1 MFWNIFNLLFLS
13 AKSKFRMNASR
24 TYLCVFIYI
33 LTLTV
38 FQPDLSCAAC
48 SRELNCVNGYCD
60 SLTEECVCYDG
71 WQGENC
77 DHCGGRARL
86 VETSGHILESP
97 ANYKTSHKCSWLIDS
112 QRNNT
117 PIHLELEE
125 FATECGWDHLFIYD
139 GDSIHS
145 PLVAALSGPVR
156 YDTTDIRHQFTLT
169 SGFAYLYFYSDA
181 AYSLDG
187 FNISY
192 SIGDCRDR
200 NCSGNGICNTEAY
213 QCQCFEGWT
222 GEGCN
227 IPTCPNDCG
236 TSGNCVAGQC
246 ICNQG
251 FYGRDCG
258 TEETEGLWEV
268 REESTVFSRASA
280 ASVMIADELWLIG
293 GYDFIKESSMPVFKY
308 NFTSGIS
315 VHVPVTSES
324 GNLPQPRYGHS
335 AALYEDVIIIYGGSL
350 IDGPVS
356 SELWFFNI
364 TSLSWVQKDSS
375 GSKSMEGHTA
385 HMVNGS
391 MLVFFGYNPTY
402 GYVGWVQQYNIS
414 SNSWSILD
422 VTGFPVLGSYG
433 HASVY
438 SEDLGQVFV
447 YGGYPFVRIKSFTQD
462 PFYVFDVHQLKW
474 TILPS
479 PGRPRFLHSAVI
491 EGSRIYVFGGNSHTD
506 SNEYRGAKCYTD
518 SFIVY
523 NIDCKEWYEEE
534 VSSGLKEEVSRYGH
548 QAAWYNDMMWTF
560 GGFNGVILNSVNTY
574 TPVNCSLVTN
584 ETNCELAGNGPTCMW
599 DLSAS
604 ECLQI
609 NLNETIQHNASFL
622 ECDPT
627 DSLFNCSTADSCI
640 TCIEKQGCG
649 WCDDQCSSSC
659 TNESQI
665 YTCGAGTCP
674 FHVDCHDCNREP
686 ECRWVSQGCSEIGN
700 PDLPKGCVTP
710 CASQTGCS
718 DCTSSSGCMWCESQ
732 NRCIDSQTYMS
743 SFPFGTCLAWVTSQD
758 SCNNIKCSDY
768 HTCELCHEDPACG
781 WCDQGD
787 GTGLG
792 TCMGGSNAG
801 PLNVSAAGSE
811 LDFEQCPASD
821 WYFTEC
827 PSCQCNGHS
836 ICVDGENCSN
846 CSDFTTGEECDSC
859 LLGYHGIP
867 LNGANCSR
875 CECNGHSEYCDQNAV
890 SSKCYCDTKGVLGD
904 QCDRCDELR
913 GYKGNPTINT
923 CFYELLMN
931 FKYTFQLDDTSG
943 ENLTK
948 INLYVQ
954 PSVQNRDIEF
964 ILNVNEPVN
973 FTISYTTT
981 TVEEEQII
989 VNDTYVDDVYR
1000 YRFSRYTYDFR
1011 NEVNTTFLFY
1021 LSDFTHPFTF
1031 RVTVM
1036 SAPLISMGLI
1046 VLLATSPI
1054 WIFVICGIILKFY
1067 LWIRTAILIPRQR
1080 EVEMAVMASRP
1091 FASIFVEL
1099 VNNAPPDL
1107 IPTTKS
1113 KPTNAVGVA
1122 IEPLKDS
1129 KVALTTIIMQLPYA
1143 EGQVPTGQSR
1153 VTLATALVNQKGK
1166 KQEVRV
1172 VPEINEP
1179 TSPRMSDASTREA
1192 TPNGRPNTARDIEVS
1207 CDDTCNHGYDNPAM
1221 V

>member
-1 MFWNIFNLLFLS
+1 MLLMLS
-13 AKSKFRMNASR
+13 SINQCCGSR
-24 TYLCVFIYI
+24 
-33 LTLTV
+33 
-38 FQPDLSCAAC
+38 
-48 SRELNCVNGYCD
+48 
-60 SLTEECVCYDG
+60 
-71 WQGENC
+71 
-77 DHCGGRARL
+77 RL

-534 VSSGLKEEVSRYGH
+534 VSSGLKEEISSYGH
-548 QAAWYNDMMWTF
+548 QVAWYNDMMWTF
-560 GGFNGVILNSVNTY
+560 GGYNGVILNSVNTY
-574 TPVNCSLVTN
+574 TPVNCSSVTN

-659 TNESQI
+659 TNE
-665 YTCGAGTCP
+665 
-674 FHVDCHDCNREP
+674 
-686 ECRWVSQGCSEIGN
+686 
-700 PDLPKGCVTP
+700 GCVTP

-732 NRCIDSQTYMS
+732 NRCIDSQTYMT

-1031 RVTVM
+1031 RVQVEENPFT
-1036 SAPLISMGLI
+1036 
-1046 VLLATSPI
+1046 
-1054 WIFVICGIILKFY
+1054 IILITFGS
-1067 LWIRTAILIPRQR
+1067 LIGFLSCCALALLVVQKLFMWHINREVVQQR

-1129 KVALTTIIMQLPYA
+1129 KVALTTIIMQLPM
-1143 EGQVPTGQSR
+1143 QR
-1153 VTLATALVNQKGK
+1153 VKFPLVS
-1166 KQEVRV
+1166 
-1172 VPEINEP
+1172 PE
-1179 TSPRMSDASTREA
+1179 SP
-1192 TPNGRPNTARDIEVS
+1192 
-1207 CDDTCNHGYDNPAM
+1207 
-1221 V
+1221 